1 MATYVNDLRLK
12 EIATGD
18 ESGTW
23 GTSTNT
29 NLELIG
35 EALGFGTEGITT
47 NADTHTTTVAD
58 GSTDPGRAMYL
69 KYTGT
74 LDSACTITIA
84 PNTISRMQFIENGTS
99 GSQNIIISQGS
110 GANITIPPGDT
121 KAVYLD
127 GAGSGA
133 AVVDAFAS
141 LNTVDLKVE
150 DDLTVTDDASI
161 GGDATITGTLGVSG
175 LLTANANVTLAGT
188 TPTLT
193 IGDAGAEDTK
203 IVFDGNAQ
211 DFYIAL
217 DDSAD
222 DLLVGLGS
230 TVGTTPIIS
239 ITEAGAVTLKN
250 VGTGDDNPMSLTLQ
264 TSETDI
270 AANDVLGKISFQA
283 PDEGTGTDAILV
295 AAAIQAISEGDFSSS
310 SNATSLAFMTGA
322 SEAATSKMTL
332 SSGGDLTLL
341 TAGKRLFIPR
351 ASDAAATGSLYS
363 PSDSD
368 VRLSGAGSS
377 AGELQFEPSSTSGVA
392 MTIDSSGNL
401 GLGVSSP
408 EGKFEIEDGGTSKDI
423 LQKITLD
430 DDNLYGLVI
439 GNDSFS
445 TTLADG
451 FAVTVGSSGVIGL
464 QARGT
469 SSQLQFRTANHER
482 MRIDASGKVGIGTTS
497 PDSLLH
503 VDGSFSGTAVTIH
516 NTAGASSSDRG
527 LDVET
532 STTGTTVQ
540 RWLNAGTEL
549 MRVMGNGN
557 VSIGTTVSIDAT
569 HLTVFSNGG
578 NGLAIGAADSANAY
592 RHIYHTSASGI
603 LSFASSSNTAS
614 LSNAGAWTNASDIA
628 YKKDIVDT
636 QYGLETIKA
645 LQPRDY
651 KLKETNEAD
660 TGFIAQELETLL
672 PQFVVG
678 EDGSKTLNYGQL
690 TAVLTKA
697 IQEQQTIIEDLKTRI
712 ETLEG

>member
-12 EIATGD
+12 EIGTG
-18 ESGTW
+18 ESSGTW
-23 GTSTNT
+23 GTETNT

-35 EALGFGTEGITT
+35 EALGFGTEAITT

-74 LDSACTITIA
+74 LDSACTITIG
-84 PNTISRMQFIENGTS
+84 PNTMSRMQFIENGTS
-99 GSQNIIISQGS
+99 GSQNIIISQGT
-110 GANITIPPGDT
+110 GANVTIPAGDT

-322 SEAATSKMTL
+322 SEAATTKMTL
-332 SSGGDLTLL
+332 SSGGVL
-341 TAGKRLFIPR
+341 
-351 ASDAAATGSLYS
+351 
-363 PSDSD
+363 D
-368 VRLSGAGSS
+368 VDGGI
-377 AGELQFEPSSTSGVA
+377 TVDNI
-392 MTIDSSGNL
+392 TIDGTEIDLSSGNL
-401 GLGVSSP
+401 TIDVAGNIKLNADG
-408 EGKFEIEDGGTSKDI
+408 GQIAFEDGSDEIGVFENSSSDFQMEAKVQDKDI
-423 LQKITLD
+423 KF
-430 DDNLYGLVI
+430 V
-439 GNDSFS
+439 GNDGGSAITALLLDMSDAGAASFNNTIS
-445 TTLADG
+445 LNGILTSNANGTGGTKATLAD
-451 FAVTVGSSGVIGL
+451 FTSSGSIRSILLKGAENTSNQVFLDVVKDIN
-464 QARGT
+464 GT
-469 SSQLQFRTANHER
+469 ETTLFSIADTN
-482 MRIDASGKVGIGTTS
+482 VGIGTAS
-497 PDSLLH
+497 PDS
-503 VDGSFSGTAVTIH
+503 T
-516 NTAGASSSDRG
+516 
-527 LDVET
+527 LDVE
-532 STTGTTVQ
+532 STQ
-540 RWLNAGTEL
+540 PN
-549 MRVMGNGN
+549 
-557 VSIGTTVSIDAT
+557 I
-569 HLTVFSNGG
+569 
-578 NGLAIGAADSANAY
+578 
-592 RHIYHTSASGI
+592 RHI
-603 LSFASSSNTAS
+603 
-614 LSNAGAWTNASDIA
+614 
-628 YKKDIVDT
+628 
-636 QYGLETIKA
+636 
-645 LQPRDY
+645 
-651 KLKETNEAD
+651 
-660 TGFIAQELETLL
+660 
-672 PQFVVG
+672 
-678 EDGSKTLNYGQL
+678 
-690 TAVLTKA
+690 
-697 IQEQQTIIEDLKTRI
+697 
-712 ETLEG
+712 